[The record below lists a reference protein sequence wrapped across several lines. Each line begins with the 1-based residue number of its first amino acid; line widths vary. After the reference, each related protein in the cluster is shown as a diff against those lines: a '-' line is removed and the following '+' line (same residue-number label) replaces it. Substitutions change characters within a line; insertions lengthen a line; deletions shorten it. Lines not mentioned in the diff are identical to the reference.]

1 MERSSASGIASLF
14 ENYPNFPRK
23 KTKPGAFLLNTVFP
37 RGHVREHDA
46 IHYLNRCS
54 GITRMRGQN
63 GFARDYEYL
72 KANLE
77 KIYAQGQW
85 LLAENRKKFDRLF
98 LQELSKKIGNDAAA
112 HIAYVEQSVLLLE
125 EEEIGKQFVDDFS
138 TLLRSVE
145 DLSSDMLFED
155 NIVRPALELARK
167 RFFAPVSELETGY
180 LVNGLPY
187 TLPRYS
193 TNYNGLSLVCQ
204 PDGLCLANG
213 VSAVVEIKSP
223 IAGHY
228 TSELQ
233 EAEHGVKGRTTEK
246 NAENRRKL
254 WTKYLVQIAIEM
266 DVTNAKKAIF
276 LSWFEHS
283 GKLILLTRDIMQP
296 LIDAVKVLAG
306 DLSLEKQG
314 EPANDIIDAL
324 SKITGQETSIQ
335 GLKIS
340 LMKEE
345 LITLGCENVDLGRKK
360 KPYVDK
366 LTELRV
372 PSPQSNNSYALV
384 NAELSNILNTL
395 TQNGEAWQPL
405 NDTFQEHGL
414 DLLASSLA
422 HVQLDDQVEQT
433 VLPEN
438 IAAFRTYV
446 KN

>member
-1 MERSSASGIASLF
+1 MERSSAGSIASLF

-23 KTKPGAFLLNTVFP
+23 KTKPGAFLVNTVFP

-46 IHYLNRCS
+46 IHYLDRCS
-54 GITRMRGQN
+54 GITQMRGQN

-72 KANLE
+72 QGHLE
-77 KIYAQGQW
+77 KLYAQGQW
-85 LLAENRKKFDRLF
+85 LIKENRKKFDRFF

-125 EEEIGKQFVDDFS
+125 EEEIGEQFVEDFS
-138 TLLRSVE
+138 ILLHSVA
-145 DLSSDMLFED
+145 DLSTSMLFEK
-155 NIVRPALELARK
+155 NIVKPALELARK
-167 RFFAPVSELETGY
+167 HFFAPVSESETGY
-180 LVNGLPY
+180 FVNGIPY
-187 TLPRYS
+187 TLPRYF
-193 TNYNGLSLVCQ
+193 TNYNGLTIVCQ

-213 VSAVVEIKSP
+213 LTTVVEIKSP

-246 NAENRRKL
+246 KAENRQKL

-266 DVTNAKKAIF
+266 DVTNARKAIF

-314 EPANDIIDAL
+314 EPANNIIDAL
-324 SKITGQETSIQ
+324 NKITGQETSR
-335 GLKIS
+335 LTIS
-340 LMKEE
+340 QMQKE
-345 LITLGCENVDLGRKK
+345 LTTLGCKHVNLGRNK
-360 KPYVDK
+360 KPYVEK
-366 LTELRV
+366 LTEMRAA
-372 PSPQSNNSYALV
+372 SPQSNNSYTVV
-384 NAELSNILNTL
+384 NAELANILKMLTL
-395 TQNGEAWQPL
+395 NGDAWQPL
-405 NDTFQEHGL
+405 NDTFEEHGL
-414 DLLASSLA
+414 DLLASSLN
-422 HVQLDDQVEQT
+422 HVQLDLAMEKT
-433 VLPEN
+433 VFSGN
-438 IAAFRTYV
+438 IAAFRTYI